1 MAKAERI
8 LGALLPLAL
17 SACMTSTSRNEAP
30 EVHGHRGC
38 RGLLPENTVPAFLKA
53 AELGVDWLEL
63 DVVISADEQVIVS
76 HEPWM
81 SHAIC
86 TDAEGKAIAVENE
99 RAFNLFRMTAA
110 EIRTFDC
117 GGLEHPGFPKQQQRR
132 ACKPTLREVVEAVEE
147 AVLMNGSQPGFNI
160 EIKSDP
166 ALYGTHQPKPAE
178 FARQVLETID
188 SLGIADRC
196 IIQSFDPAA
205 LMAAHAIAPD
215 ITYALLVENTDGLD
229 MNLQRLTFKP
239 AIYSPRFDLANDA
252 LMLEL
257 RRRGMALHVWTV
269 NEPADIKRMIALG
282 VDGIISDYPDRV
294 LILIEEHRE

>member
-86 TDAEGKAIAVENE
+86 TDAEA
-99 RAFNLFRMTAA
+99 RPLRW
-110 EIRTFDC
+110 RT
-117 GGLEHPGFPKQQQRR
+117 
-132 ACKPTLREVVEAVEE
+132 
-147 AVLMNGSQPGFNI
+147 S
-160 EIKSDP
+160 
-166 ALYGTHQPKPAE
+166 
-178 FARQVLETID
+178 AR
-188 SLGIADRC
+188 S
-196 IIQSFDPAA
+196 
-205 LMAAHAIAPD
+205 
-215 ITYALLVENTDGLD
+215 
-229 MNLQRLTFKP
+229 
-239 AIYSPRFDLANDA
+239 
-252 LMLEL
+252 
-257 RRRGMALHVWTV
+257 
-269 NEPADIKRMIALG
+269 
-282 VDGIISDYPDRV
+282 ISSA
-294 LILIEEHRE
+294 